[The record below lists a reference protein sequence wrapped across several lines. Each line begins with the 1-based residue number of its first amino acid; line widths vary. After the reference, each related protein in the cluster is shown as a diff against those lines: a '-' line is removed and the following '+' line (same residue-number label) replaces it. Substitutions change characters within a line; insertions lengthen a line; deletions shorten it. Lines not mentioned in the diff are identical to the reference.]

1 MEMKWFNYFFWFLF
15 LTCTWKVFA
24 EPRDDHEKDGIRINT
39 TSNSH
44 GFQEQ
49 PTTSEL
55 KVYLA
60 LIDDRKL
67 QLEKANE
74 SLLNNANYAYWK
86 SGALVAKAAIDGY
99 CSAQLI
105 NGFNGVTL
113 PAAIEGG
120 TVIGSTSAAW
130 SRDAVQI
137 WIARGGLKKM
147 KSVGFDVGLVGL
159 SSAANEVLADDSHWT
174 YHIPIFGT
182 AFVAY
187 TWSKKLMKTP
197 ELIEKN
203 GREIALLTRE
213 KFKVQRY
220 LKELEGR

>member
-1 MEMKWFNYFFWFLF
+1 MKWFNYFFWFLF
-15 LTCTWKVFA
+15 LTCTWKIFA
-24 EPRDDHEKDGIRINT
+24 EQRDYHEKYRQEPQK
-39 TSNSH
+39 SSSFH
-44 GFQEQ
+44 GLQER

-60 LIDDRKL
+60 LIEDRKL

-74 SLLNNANYAYWK
+74 SLLNNANYAFWK
-86 SGALVAKAAIDGY
+86 SGALVAKAGIDGY

-105 NGFNGVTL
+105 NGFSGVTL
-113 PAAIEGG
+113 PAAIEKG
-120 TVIGSTSAAW
+120 TVMGSTGAAW
-130 SRDAVQI
+130 SRDAVQT
-137 WIARGGLKKM
+137 WIARGGLKKI
-147 KSVGFDVGLVGL
+147 KSVGFDIGLVGL

-187 TWSKKLMKTP
+187 TWSKNLMKAP

-213 KFKVQRY
+213 KFKVQKY
-220 LKELEGR
+220 IDDVQSK